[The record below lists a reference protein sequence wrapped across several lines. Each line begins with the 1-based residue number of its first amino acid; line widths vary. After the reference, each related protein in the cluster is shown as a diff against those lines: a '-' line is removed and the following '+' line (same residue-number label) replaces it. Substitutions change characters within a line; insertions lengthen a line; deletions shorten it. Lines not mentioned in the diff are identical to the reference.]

1 MGNSMYVSLAI
12 ALLVLMVG
20 CSTNQQKPSEL
31 RDTTIA
37 QRSGGNAE
45 PITIRDSFRLRYTP
59 TSGIELNCVLEQNE
73 TLDQDS
79 LHVRAQTV
87 WYFTQ
92 VIEQREPNGR
102 MRMRMRYDSIRL
114 EQRYWQGDS
123 AAVQVVRY
131 NSARQADR
139 QDERFDMLTAAIG
152 KEVRAAISALG
163 AVEEIT
169 GTGQILR
176 ALLGGARADSL
187 TQDQR
192 KQLEHQLEVELYAQ
206 ALAQQFLLL
215 PDSPLDSS
223 RTWSRSI
230 PQQIPPLFVAT
241 AKATYRL
248 DSLERKQGDSLLL
261 ISAVLDGKIQLV
273 PEVEKQGV
281 VLRTGTVRGATQGT
295 LSMHYGLMVQRSNT
309 VEYAIAAEVS
319 PRKSSREQ
327 LRQYRRSVSEF
338 RVQSV
343 QMRQQ

>member
-1 MGNSMYVSLAI
+1 MGNSMYVPLAI

-20 CSTNQQKPSEL
+20 CSTNQQKPLEL
-31 RDTTIA
+31 RDTTIG
-37 QRSGGNAE
+37 QPSGGNAE
-45 PITIRDSFRLRYTP
+45 PITIRDSLRLRYNP
-59 TSGIELNCVLEQNE
+59 TSGMELHCVLEQSE

-92 VIEQREPNGR
+92 AVERREPNGR
-102 MRMRMRYDSIRL
+102 IHMRMRYDSIRL
-114 EQRYWQGDS
+114 EQHYWQGDS

-176 ALLGGARADSL
+176 ALLGARADSL

-192 KQLEHQLEVELYAQ
+192 QQLERQLEAELYAQ
-206 ALAQQFLLL
+206 VLAQQFLLL
-215 PDSPLDSS
+215 PESSLDSS
-223 RTWSRSI
+223 RSWSRSI

-248 DSLERKQGDSLLL
+248 DSLERTKGDSLLL

-281 VLRTGTVRGATQGT
+281 VLRTGTVQGAALGM
-295 LSMHYGLMVQRSNT
+295 LSARYGLMVRRSNT

-327 LRQYRRSVSEF
+327 LRQYRRSVSQF